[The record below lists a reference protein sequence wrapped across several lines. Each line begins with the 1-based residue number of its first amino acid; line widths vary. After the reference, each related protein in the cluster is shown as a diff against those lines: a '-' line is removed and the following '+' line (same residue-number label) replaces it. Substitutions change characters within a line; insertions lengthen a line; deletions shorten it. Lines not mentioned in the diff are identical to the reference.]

1 MAPRLKTVL
10 VDRITVSSEKKWLLE
25 KVLHGIVDL
34 TLSFPF
40 ARRRHEIFCLFVCLF
55 VLFCFYCVVGV
66 ELIARPVRAAPI
78 KMHIVI
84 TRLAR
89 TNNEP
94 CGHQFEASILHS
106 VLINLANSGRL
117 FGSGAVFHRPFSL
130 TRRKIILST

>member
-1 MAPRLKTVL
+1 MK
-10 VDRITVSSEKKWLLE
+10 
-25 KVLHGIVDL
+25 
-34 TLSFPF
+34 F
-40 ARRRHEIFCLFVCLF
+40 FVCLF
-55 VLFCFYCVVGV
+55 VCFVLFLLRWRVGV
-66 ELIARPVRAAPI
+66 EFIARPVRAAPI

-89 TNNEP
+89 TNNEQ

-130 TRRKIILST
+130 TRGKIILST